1 MIIELDEAA
10 VRQGV
15 RVIDFRPK
23 VADIV
28 DFTRGQVTQKYE
40 LASKLSV
47 EPATAA
53 AVPVSGDLSYTQT
66 EQFAR
71 DLKDAIE
78 RRSAGVIDGARAST
92 PSFARPV
99 RFGSRGRILSA

>member
-1 MIIELDEAA
+1 MVIELDEAA

-15 RVIDFRPK
+15 RVIDFQPK
-23 VADIV
+23 AAADIV

-40 LASKLSV
+40 LAGKLSAG
-47 EPATAA
+47 PATAA

-78 RRSAGVIDGARAST
+78 RRSA
-92 PSFARPV
+92 
-99 RFGSRGRILSA
+99 RGHR